1 MTPFGLEL
9 RRNRSLLIALV
20 VSLVGYGAIMG
31 LMWPIMEESDA
42 QMRAYMEMFPKEF
55 LAAFGMTGSLADP
68 GVFFTTYIAS
78 WLWPIIAAAAALLA
92 GTRSTAVDLDRGFL
106 DLPLSTRLS
115 RTGHL
120 AASIGAQV
128 VVMAILAAAAVF
140 GLWGAGQLVGADFDP
155 ARFGIAAVLCFAF
168 GCAIAGP
175 VTLFAVLTLSRGM
188 TSAIVGGVLVVMYAM
203 FVVTGVSKD
212 WAWIGPLTA
221 WNHFP
226 TTKIIDE
233 GYIPVGD
240 TALFAVVAIGCWLAA
255 IVAFR
260 RRDLAA

>member
-1 MTPFGLEL
+1 M
-9 RRNRSLLIALV
+9 
-20 VSLVGYGAIMG
+20 
-31 LMWPIMEESDA
+31 
-42 QMRAYMEMFPKEF
+42 QAYMEMFPKEF

-128 VVMAILAAAAVF
+128 LVMAILAAAAVL
-140 GLWGAGQLVGADFDP
+140 GLWAAGHLVGADFDL

-175 VTLFAVLTLSRGM
+175 ATLCAVLTLSRGM
-188 TSAIVGGVLVVMYAM
+188 TSAIVGRHARRHVRDVRGHRRLEGLGVDRAAHRLE
-203 FVVTGVSKD
+203 
-212 WAWIGPLTA
+212 PLPDD
-221 WNHFP
+221 HDHRRGLHP
-226 TTKIIDE
+226 
-233 GYIPVGD
+233 GRGHG
-240 TALFAVVAIGCWLAA
+240 AVRGHRDRRAGSRRSSRSAGGTSPPEPDRLDGQRRSRAA
-255 IVAFR
+255 
-260 RRDLAA
+260 

>member
-1 MTPFGLEL
+1 MTPFGLEM

-20 VSLVGYGAIMG
+20 VSLVGYGALMG
-31 LMWPIMEESDA
+31 LIWPIMKESDE
-42 QMRAYMEMFPKEF
+42 QMRAYIEMFPKEF

-92 GTRSTAVDLDRGFL
+92 ATRAVAVDLDRGFL

-115 RTGHL
+115 RTAHL
-120 AASIGAQV
+120 GASILGQV
-128 VVMAILAAAAVF
+128 VVMALLAAAAVL
-140 GLWGAGQLVGADFDP
+140 GLWATGTLVGADFDLG
-155 ARFGIAAVLCFAF
+155 RFAIAGVVAFAF

-175 VTLFAVLTLSRGM
+175 ATLCSVLTLSRGL
-188 TSAIVGGVLVVMYAM
+188 TSAIIGGVLIAMYAI
-203 FVVTGVSKD
+203 FVVTGVSQD
-212 WAWIGPLTA
+212 WAWMGPVSA
-221 WNHFP
+221 WAHFP
-226 TTKIIDE
+226 TTKVIDE
-233 GYIPVGD
+233 GYIPLGD
-240 TALFAVVAIGCWLAA
+240 TALFAVIAIGSWAAA